1 MEQKIQIGKKSSDL
15 EPGYVWAPYVPI
27 TTSATIVEY
36 GSKNT
41 SRMRKINKIFNLG
54 LDIKDNWRKKPSLS
68 SSKMFPKKSI
78 ASRYSVIQISNPYQT
93 IFVNGV
99 I

>member
-15 EPGYVWAPYVPI
+15 EPGYVYVPYI
-27 TTSATIVEY
+27 PMTTSQVIVDY

-54 LDIKDNWRKKPSLS
+54 LDIKDNW
-68 SSKMFPKKSI
+68 FPKKSI
-78 ASRYSVIQISNPYQT
+78 ASRYSAIQISNPYQT

>member
-1 MEQKIQIGKKSSDL
+1 MEQKVKIGKKSSDL
-15 EPGYVWAPYVPI
+15 EPGYVWAPYIPM

-41 SRMRKINKIFNLG
+41 IRKRKINKIFNLG
-54 LDIKDNWRKKPSLS
+54 LDINW
-68 SSKMFPKKSI
+68 FPKKSI
-78 ASRYSVIQISNPYQT
+78 SSRYSAIQISNPYQT
-93 IFVNGV
+93 IFVNSV

>member
-1 MEQKIQIGKKSSDL
+1 MEQKVKIGEKSSDL
-15 EPGYVWAPYVPI
+15 EPDYVFVPYIPMT
-27 TTSATIVEY
+27 TTSVISEY
-36 GSKNT
+36 TSKNT

-54 LDIKDNWRKKPSLS
+54 LDIKDNW
-68 SSKMFPKKSI
+68 FPKKSI
-78 ASRYSVIQISNPYQT
+78 ASRYSAIQISNPYQT

>member
-15 EPGYVWAPYVPI
+15 EPGYVYVPYIPI
-27 TTSATIVEY
+27 TTTSIISEY
-36 GSKNT
+36 TSKNT

-54 LDIKDNWRKKPSLS
+54 LDIKDNW
-68 SSKMFPKKSI
+68 FPKKSI
-78 ASRYSVIQISNPYQT
+78 ASRYSAIQISNPYQT

>member
-1 MEQKIQIGKKSSDL
+1 VKIGKKSSDL
-15 EPGYVWAPYVPI
+15 EPGYVWAPYIPM

-54 LDIKDNWRKKPSLS
+54 LDIKDNW
-68 SSKMFPKKSI
+68 FPKKSI
-78 ASRYSVIQISNPYQT
+78 SSRYSAVQISNPYRT
-93 IFVNGV
+93 IFIDNNM

>member
-15 EPGYVWAPYVPI
+15 EPGYVWAPYIPMV
-27 TTSATIVEY
+27 TSATVVEY

-41 SRMRKINKIFNLG
+41 SRKKKINKIFNLG
-54 LDIKDNWRKKPSLS
+54 LDIKDNW
-68 SSKMFPKKSI
+68 FPKKSI
-78 ASRYSVIQISNPYQT
+78 ASRYSGVQISNSYQT
-93 IFVNGV
+93 IFINGM